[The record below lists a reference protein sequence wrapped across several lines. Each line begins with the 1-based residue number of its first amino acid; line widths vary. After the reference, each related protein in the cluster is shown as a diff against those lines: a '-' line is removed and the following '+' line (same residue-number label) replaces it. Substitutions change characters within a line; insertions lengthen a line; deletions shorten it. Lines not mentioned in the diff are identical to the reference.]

1 MFNVQD
7 AIFTLNPFKLLGDF
21 VTHENDPLMNSPFY
35 QNTVKHLDN
44 VGKLINLNAGVLESL
59 KRPRRVITVSVP
71 VKMDNNEF
79 KVFMGYRVQHNQV
92 LGPFKGG
99 IRYHQDV
106 NMGEVA
112 ALASLMTFKNSL
124 LNLPLGGAK
133 GGVTVNP
140 NTLTESEKE
149 KLTRRFTR
157 EISPFI
163 GHDKDIPAP
172 DVGTSAQTMAWM
184 MDTFSLDTGYSQTGV
199 VTGKPVAIGGSKGR
213 EAATGLGVVFVM
225 IRALATK
232 QRDIKNATMAIQGFG
247 KVGMHAAIEAFALG
261 AKVVAV
267 SDITGGLFNGDGL
280 DIPSLVDYFK
290 ETGSIKGFSK
300 GKPIS
305 NEELLAL
312 DVDVLAPCA
321 MESVITTKNAGT
333 IKAKIIVE
341 GANGPVTNEADM
353 ILDEK
358 NIIVVP
364 DILANGGGVIVSYF
378 EWVQDLVWLFW
389 SEEEVR
395 TKLKNIMDQCFDN
408 VWNFSKEQKR
418 SLRTAAM
425 SVSLLRLQQAMI
437 LRGQAW

>member
-1 MFNVQD
+1 VSH
-7 AIFTLNPFKLLGDF
+7 G
-21 VTHENDPLMNSPFY
+21 NDPLMNSPFY
-35 QNTVKHLDN
+35 QNTIKHLDN
-44 VGKLINLNAGVLESL
+44 VGKLINLNPGVLENL
-59 KRPRRVITVSVP
+59 KHPRRAITVSIP
-71 VKMDNNEF
+71 VKMDNNEV
-79 KVFMGYRVQHNQV
+79 KIFMGYRVQHNQV

-106 NMGEVA
+106 NLGEVA

-133 GGVTVNP
+133 GGVTVDP
-140 NTLTESEKE
+140 NTLTEHEKE

-172 DVGTSAQTMAWM
+172 DVGTNAQTMAWM
-184 MDTFSLDTGYSQTGV
+184 MDTFSLGTGYSQTGV

-225 IRALATK
+225 IKALATQK
-232 QRDIKNATMAIQGFG
+232 RDINDATMAIQGFG
-247 KVGMHAAIEAFALG
+247 KVGMHAALEATALG

-280 DIPSLVDYFK
+280 DIKSLVTYFT

-300 GKPIS
+300 GKAIS

-321 MESVITTKNAGT
+321 MESVITAENAAAV
-333 IKAKIIVE
+333 KAKIIVE

-358 NIIVVP
+358 GVIIVP

-395 TKLKNIMDQCFDN
+395 TKLKAIMDQCFDN
-408 VWNFSKEQKR
+408 VWTFSKDQKR